1 VGNREVEDPV
11 SVGERPVEAACP
23 AAATRVE
30 RLVPRAK
37 IPAAQAASPAAKR
50 GGGKGG
56 KAGGAGGKA
65 GGKGEGGKAVGTG
78 KGGTGRRRGRFA
90 WRRGRQGPAARA
102 TRVGGAGGSPCGASA
117 KPGGYI
123 RRRQGLTP
131 RYTRMVDP
139 AAMAVDGGNANGE
152 AHVTHAVSGDG
163 PDVDRSTDPE
173 MLCQFRPSGFFYAHV
188 GPNEVLDGIPVIADQ
203 SLYDV
208 CVRNRARAH
217 TRRIHA
223 RCEALPGFI
232 DVLADPGTPSHAV
245 DRVAEVHGDPFF
257 GNQGPQ
263 RRIYEVMSF
272 CNGSFGTK
280 CRCTGFTAWC
290 IPTLCCFP

>member
-1 VGNREVEDPV
+1 
-11 SVGERPVEAACP
+11 
-23 AAATRVE
+23 
-30 RLVPRAK
+30 
-37 IPAAQAASPAAKR
+37 
-50 GGGKGG
+50 
-56 KAGGAGGKA
+56 
-65 GGKGEGGKAVGTG
+65 
-78 KGGTGRRRGRFA
+78 
-90 WRRGRQGPAARA
+90 
-102 TRVGGAGGSPCGASA
+102 
-117 KPGGYI
+117 
-123 RRRQGLTP
+123 
-131 RYTRMVDP
+131 MVDP

-152 AHVTHAVSGDG
+152 AHVTHAVSSDG

-173 MLCQFRPSGFFYAHV
+173 VLRQFWPSGFFYAHV

-245 DRVAEVHGDPFF
+245 DRVAEVHGDPFL

-263 RRIYEVMSF
+263 RRMYEVMSF